1 MSQMRTV
8 ELPFRSQLAYPAG
21 GNWMPPPE
29 NHRNSRGA
37 LTCRSWHERCSFI
50 QQRPYA
56 TASNLS
62 IYHLHTGV
70 TTMGTA
76 NLELHQVI
84 RLKRDETAHAWSMA
98 VADQWKA
105 LPWADTADA
114 VSVVMWL
121 KGRLGGTMRVL
132 FEP

>member
-1 MSQMRTV
+1 
-8 ELPFRSQLAYPAG
+8 
-21 GNWMPPPE
+21 
-29 NHRNSRGA
+29 
-37 LTCRSWHERCSFI
+37 
-50 QQRPYA
+50 
-56 TASNLS
+56 
-62 IYHLHTGV
+62 
-70 TTMGTA
+70 MGTA